1 MPRWRRKLLYHA
13 KVRKQMLYTGYIL
26 NVYII
31 KLLFIEKFL
40 EVFSKIYFEFLKK
53 NLSDISDFSNDFR
66 IDLMFL

>member
-1 MPRWRRKLLYHA
+1 
-13 KVRKQMLYTGYIL
+13 MLYTGYIL